1 MDSSRRAL
9 QIEGNEAIPPNPRVV
24 IMFDTLRRRTASIAL
39 AFAPLIGVAA
49 HAQVP
54 KPVAGMPYQYWDV
67 LEADGGARKVYFRN
81 DSPSPMIITQVVIQ
95 RCENTR
101 QLCGSYP
108 ANLVVAPGKTA
119 VAFRIERLDA
129 KLAWSYSYSFRTHS
143 DAPPPPVTT
152 GIPPGAVIRGPDGS
166 TSVMQ
171 SVPIDSLAPDVA
183 GWSDGATCG
192 SVTVP
197 DLPAGHKA
205 LLMIFGTAAQPAARQ
220 VMVRLDANGSAYD
233 YSDIRRDPGD
243 VSASPRRTQITIDLV
258 RQVAMVRNSGGTTP
272 TSFFRATGPTLLTA
286 RSLGVPGDVIAKIVK
301 ECGGG

>member
-1 MDSSRRAL
+1 
-9 QIEGNEAIPPNPRVV
+9 
-24 IMFDTLRRRTASIAL
+24 
-39 AFAPLIGVAA
+39 
-49 HAQVP
+49 
-54 KPVAGMPYQYWDV
+54 MPYQYWDV

-81 DSPSPMIITQVVIQ
+81 DSPSPMVITQVVIQ

-129 KLAWSYSYSFRTHS
+129 KLGWSYSYSFRTHS
-143 DAPPPPVTT
+143 DAPPTVTT

-171 SVPIDSLAPDVA
+171 SVPVDSLAADVA
-183 GWSDGATCG
+183 GWIDGATCG

-205 LLMIFGTAAQPAARQ
+205 LLMIFGTATQPTARQ
-220 VMVRLDANGSAYD
+220 VLVRIDANGSAYD
-233 YSDIRRDPGD
+233 YSDTRRDPND
-243 VSASPRRTQITIDLV
+243 LSANPRRTQITIDLV
-258 RQVAMVRNSGGTTP
+258 RQLAMVHNSGGTTP
-272 TSFFRATGPTLLTA
+272 PTFYRATGPTLLTA
-286 RSLGVPGDVIAKIVK
+286 ASLGAPGEVIAQIVK
-301 ECGGG
+301 TCGGS

>member
-1 MDSSRRAL
+1 MFTALSRTTA
-9 QIEGNEAIPPNPRVV
+9 AV
-24 IMFDTLRRRTASIAL
+24 ILAL
-39 AFAPLIGVAA
+39 APLLAV

-81 DSPSPMIITQVVIQ
+81 DSPSPMVITQVVIQ

-129 KLAWSYSYSFRTHS
+129 KLGWSYSYSFRTHS
-143 DAPPPPVTT
+143 DAPPTVTT

-171 SVPIDSLAPDVA
+171 SVPVDSLAADVA
-183 GWSDGATCG
+183 GWIDGATCG

-205 LLMIFGTAAQPAARQ
+205 LLMIFGTATQPTARQ
-220 VMVRLDANGSAYD
+220 VLVRIDANGSAYD
-233 YSDIRRDPGD
+233 YSDTRRDPND
-243 VSASPRRTQITIDLV
+243 LSANPRRTQITIDLV
-258 RQVAMVRNSGGTTP
+258 RQLAMVHNSGGTTP
-272 TSFFRATGPTLLTA
+272 PTFYRATGPTLLTA
-286 RSLGVPGDVIAKIVK
+286 ASLGAPGEVIAQIVK
-301 ECGGG
+301 TCGGS